1 MPDVLIT
8 DEAKVRWITLNRPET
23 RNALTTAL
31 NQAVI
36 TAIQGAEAAG
46 ARVVVL
52 SGAGG
57 AFSSGLDLRVAAE
70 EGMDPSTIEGRMRSY
85 FHGLIRAVRSCPLPT
100 VAVVDGAAA
109 GFGCD
114 LALAAD
120 LRLCSDRA
128 RFGEVFVKRGLMPD
142 GGGTWTL
149 PRLVGLGR
157 AMEMMLTGELVD
169 AAEAHRIGLV
179 NRVFPAAE
187 LEPAAWAF
195 ARGARPRPS
204 AGPPG
209 GEGRGPGCAG
219 VHPGRGPGGRGAG
232 PAEAS
237 PVLRLPGRPHRLPGK
252 APPGVPGR
260 VRRTSPASGRR
271 PRPRWIPR
279 RRSPPP
285 ARAR

>member
-142 GGGTWTL
+142 GGGTWML
-149 PRLVGLGR
+149 PRLIGLGR
-157 AMEMMLTGELVD
+157 ALELMLTGDMVD
-169 AAEAHRIGLV
+169 AVEAHRIGLA
-179 NRVFPAAE
+179 NRIFPAQQ
-187 LEPAAWAF
+187 LESSAWDF
-195 ARGARPRPS
+195 ARTLA
-204 AGPPG
+204 AGPPLVHQTVKAAVSAASHSTLDEALE
-209 GEGRGPGCAG
+209 GEVRGQ
-219 VHPGRGPGGRGAG
+219 
-232 PAEAS
+232 
-237 PVLRLPGRPHRLPGK
+237 LRLL
-252 APPGVPGR
+252 
-260 VRRTSPASGRR
+260 ASADFQEGIAAFLEKR
-271 PRPRWIPR
+271 
-279 RRSPPP
+279 PP
-285 ARAR
+285 AFKGE